1 MGFMTELL
9 LFFFFFKVSR
19 MCIMSLSSWDTI
31 ISQRAV
37 YFNFNPQDLFSA
49 AFLSGCLRWGRR
61 CRAACW
67 FPCHGFWICWLMPSR
82 LGSLVEVSKVMKLWC
97 LEKMGGGGSQQSFPQ
112 RGDAVMWHWWLK
124 PPKSWD
130 WVGCFLC
137 RPPDLFLTWTYIC
150 LKKKTKHI

>member
-1 MGFMTELL
+1 MGFMPELL

-49 AFLSGCLRWGRR
+49 VFFLSGCLRWSRR
-61 CRAACW
+61 CRAARR
-67 FPCHGFWICWLMPSR
+67 FPCHSFWICWLKSSR

-112 RGDAVMWHWWLK
+112 WTFPQGAVMWHRWLK

-130 WVGCFLC
+130 WIGCFLC
-137 RPPDLFLTWTYIC
+137 GPPDLFLIWTYIC
-150 LKKKTKHI
+150 F